1 MADPIQVVLIWLNSI
16 KIDPEYLKPGNFLL
30 IILIL
35 VTGGVGLISLLVYI
49 LEQRKIPILYFDRV
63 WKQGSSQSTPVL
75 VHQVV
80 RQAVALVP
88 VHQAALVQAALVP
101 VFLAVV
107 GLVQVALVPAGSSV
121 PGPSIGDS

>member
-35 VTGGVGLISLLVYI
+35 VTGGVGLISLFVYI

-63 WKQGSSQSTPVL
+63 WKQESSQSRTIY
-75 VHQVV
+75 
-80 RQAVALVP
+80 
-88 VHQAALVQAALVP
+88 
-101 VFLAVV
+101 FLK
-107 GLVQVALVPAGSSV
+107 
-121 PGPSIGDS
+121 IKRKWKW